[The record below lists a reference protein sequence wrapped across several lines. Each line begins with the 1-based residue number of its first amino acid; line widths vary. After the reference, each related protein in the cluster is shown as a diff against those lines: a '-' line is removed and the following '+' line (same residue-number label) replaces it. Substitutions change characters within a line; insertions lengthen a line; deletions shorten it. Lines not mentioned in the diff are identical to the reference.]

1 MLAHSASHVTAGV
14 GVLGL
19 IALLAS
25 GVAISPVGRS
35 SRKAGHYDSLHDG
48 AFKVIAVG
56 DSLTCGIAPPP
67 CYEPF
72 THGRDACLR
81 RCICSA
87 YVNIKMYNQYYI
99 ARTCVL
105 RERLRRSWH
114 MHVLHLPAYLT
125 RM

>member
-1 MLAHSASHVTAGV
+1 MLAHSASHVTASV

-72 THGRDACLR
+72 THTSSWSRGLPQGTRLQTAEHAWHSRFMFGCAVATL
-81 RCICSA
+81 
-87 YVNIKMYNQYYI
+87 Y
-99 ARTCVL
+99 
-105 RERLRRSWH
+105 RLRW
-114 MHVLHLPAYLT
+114 
-125 RM
+125 